1 MALSAGGVGGGTPG
15 VEGFGR
21 GETTAPCTAGVGDEG
36 LPAAVGLGVC
46 DAGFEETAGIAVD
59 GGGRDSAG

>member
-1 MALSAGGVGGGTPG
+1 
-15 VEGFGR
+15 
-21 GETTAPCTAGVGDEG
+21 
-36 LPAAVGLGVC
+36 LGVC